1 MDRMIKDDALASRLN
16 AVKKGEEIPAPPVEE
31 VYYRKEAEPKI
42 NEELT
47 AEYEYQPRPG
57 MIFMGSLLNTIESL
71 GMSMLFGVGLK
82 AIFSTQ
88 WKFWGILGVG
98 VIVYEVFNLIKRS
111 KLFS

>member
-1 MDRMIKDDALASRLN
+1 MIKDDALASRLN

-31 VYYRKEAEPKI
+31 VYFRREAEPKI

-47 AEYEYQPRPG
+47 EEYEYQPRPG
-57 MIFMGSLLNTIESL
+57 MVFMASLLNTVETL

-98 VIVYEVFNLIKRS
+98 ILAWEILNLVKNS
-111 KLFS
+111 KLFK